1 MLVDTTAW
9 IQAVHAHRHE
19 EKDEFMHAYTY
30 THTCI
35 HTYMHAPAAQ
45 VKPRGFFDIQAYK
58 RSDPLLFN
66 GVVFEGRE
74 VRRGMNQVVL

>member
-1 MLVDTTAW
+1 
-9 IQAVHAHRHE
+9 
-19 EKDEFMHAYTY
+19 
-30 THTCI
+30 
-35 HTYMHAPAAQ
+35 MHAPAAQ